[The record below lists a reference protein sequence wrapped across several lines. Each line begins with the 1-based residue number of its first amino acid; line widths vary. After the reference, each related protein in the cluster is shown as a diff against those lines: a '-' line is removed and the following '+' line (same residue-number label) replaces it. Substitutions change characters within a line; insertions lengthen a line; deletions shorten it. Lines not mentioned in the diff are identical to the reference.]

1 MNIDSQNAKVLEHLR
16 AGNSLTHLDAL
27 RMFGIARL
35 AARANDLRNMLATR
49 GAPEQI
55 VTDMVREGGKRFARY
70 RMVNN
75 A

>member
-16 AGNSLTHLDAL
+16 TGNSLTHLDAL

-35 AARANDLRNMLATR
+35 AARAKELRNMLATT
-49 GAPEQI
+49 GASEEI
-55 VTDMVREGGKRFARY
+55 VTEMVKEGGKRFARY
-70 RMVNN
+70 RMVRN